1 MEKFKHALFTIMHPF
16 VGFEE
21 IKWHKKGSALW
32 ATVFLFIYYLSA
44 IVEYQYTGFLFTT
57 QRPEDLNILLIA
69 VSNLI
74 PFVLFSVSNW
84 AVCTLFDGEG
94 RFVEI
99 YIAVGYALV
108 PFALTR
114 FFTTLCS
121 NFVVQS
127 EYAFVSMISTVGLV
141 WSLAI
146 GFIGLNTVH
155 QYTFKKTFFSV
166 LAALLGVFIILFLCV
181 LAGTLW
187 NQVYSFIMSVYT
199 EITFRT

>member
-1 MEKFKHALFTIMHPF
+1 MEKLKLALYTIVHPF
-16 VGFEE
+16 AGFEE
-21 IKWHKKGSALW
+21 IKWHKKGSVLW
-32 ATVFLFIYYLSA
+32 ATVFLLLYYLSS
-44 IVEYQYTGFLFTT
+44 IVEYQFTGFLFTT
-57 QRPEDLNILLIA
+57 NKPEDLNILLLA

-94 RFVEI
+94 RMSEI

-108 PFALTR
+108 PFTVTR
-114 FFTTLCS
+114 LFTTLCS
-121 NFVVQS
+121 NFVVSS
-127 EYAFVSMISTVGLV
+127 EYAFVSMISTIGLC
-141 WSLAI
+141 WSLAV

-155 QYTFKKTFFSV
+155 QYTFKKTFLSV

-187 NQVYSFIMSVYT
+187 NQVYSFVMSVYT

>member
-1 MEKFKHALFTIMHPF
+1 MEKLKHALYTIVHPF

-21 IKWHKKGSALW
+21 IKWHKKGSILW
-32 ATVFLFIYYLSA
+32 ATVFLMLYYLSS
-44 IVEYQYTGFLFTT
+44 IVEYQFTGFLFTT
-57 QRPEDLNILLIA
+57 NKPEDLNILLLA
-69 VSNLI
+69 VSNLV

-94 RFVEI
+94 RMSEI

-108 PFALTR
+108 PFAITR
-114 FFTTLCS
+114 LFTTLCS
-121 NFVVQS
+121 NFVVAN
-127 EYAFVSMISTVGLV
+127 EYAFVSMISTVGLC
-141 WSLAI
+141 WSLAV

-155 QYTFKKTFFSV
+155 QYTFKKTFLSV

-187 NQVYSFIMSVYT
+187 NQVYSFVMSIYT